1 MPGFDGTGPRGMGPM
16 TGGGVGFCTFSL
28 RVTPSEL
35 DILKNDLHSMKEQ
48 VAQLELRI
56 ENLIIKQKG
65 ARKGAKL

>member
-16 TGGGVGFCTFSL
+16 TGGGGGFCTIPL